1 MSGASRSPD
10 LAGRRI
16 LVTGAG
22 SGIGL
27 KFLEN
32 ALADGAD
39 CVATVRTG
47 DEAAHL
53 ERLLPRSRIL
63 RVDLADVERASI
75 VVADAVSRL
84 GCPIDG
90 LVYSAGVFDHRGAL
104 ETSLDQ
110 WRAVLDV
117 NLTSVFEIAR
127 DSARQMAN
135 GGRGSIVLVSSQIG
149 IVGHAR
155 AAAYAASKAA
165 VNGLVR
171 ALAVELAPAGIRA
184 NAVAPGPIATPMT
197 EAARADP
204 VRSRNLLSTIP
215 LGRFGKPEEVSQAIR
230 FLLSDAA
237 SFITGQVL
245 CVDGGV
251 TAA

>member
-1 MSGASRSPD
+1 MSAASRRRD
-10 LAGRRI
+10 LGGRRI

-27 KFLEN
+27 KFVED

-39 CVATVRTG
+39 CVATVRNG
-47 DEAAHL
+47 EEAAVI
-53 ERLLPRSRIL
+53 ERLMPRSRVL
-63 RVDLADVERASI
+63 QADLADVARASI
-75 VVADAVSRL
+75 VVADAVSL
-84 GCPIDG
+84 LEGPIDG
-90 LVYSAGVFDHRGAL
+90 LVYCAGVFDYRGVL
-104 ETSLDQ
+104 ETSLEQ
-110 WRAVLDV
+110 WRAVFDV
-117 NLTSVFEIAR
+117 NLDSAFEIAR
-127 DSARQMAN
+127 ESARQMVD
-135 GGRGSIVLVSSQIG
+135 GGGGSIVLVSSQIG
-149 IVGHAR
+149 IVGHPR

-184 NAVAPGPIATPMT
+184 NAVAPGPIATAMT

-204 VRSRNLLSTIP
+204 VRSRNLVSTIP
-215 LGRFGKPEEVSQAIR
+215 LGRFGEAGEVSQAIR
-230 FLLSDAA
+230 FLISDAA